1 MLCGQL
7 INWSYLLLSRPT
19 LGGVNIVSR
28 LYKYYIART
37 VLYNAYIY
45 NRSRVQRVMVL
56 YNAAIVRRPAP
67 PVHQNLRPYQRWSGV
82 GGDQAPALLGN
93 LGVRL
98 KFHIIQQIMGA
109 SLKTFFMFLRMMMK
123 TFLFLPAYALLMIG
137 FFVYPHHPL
146 FLVLHVQTII
156 LYYTFCLFLSALA
169 LAKPSVHKIFC
180 ISHFGCYY
188 PRPSLSSPSSCKT
201 IRSRNILYFTFCLFF
216 TLLTRH

>member
-67 PVHQNLRPYQRWSGV
+67 PVHQNLRPYQRWAGV

-93 LGVRL
+93 LSVQL
-98 KFHIIQQIMGA
+98 KFRIIQQITGA

-137 FFVYPHHPL
+137 FFVYPHHPPL
-146 FLVLHVQTII
+146 SRAARANHHSVLHI
-156 LYYTFCLFLSALA
+156 L
-169 LAKPSVHKIFC
+169 SVFIRTC
-180 ISHFGCYY
+180 T
-188 PRPSLSSPSSCKT
+188 CKT
-201 IRSRNILYFTFCLFF
+201 IRSQNILYFT
-216 TLLTRH
+216 

>member
-67 PVHQNLRPYQRWSGV
+67 PVHQNIRPYQRWSGV

-93 LGVRL
+93 LGVQL
-98 KFHIIQQIMGA
+98 QFHIIQQIMGA
-109 SLKTFFMFLRMMMK
+109 SLLEDLFHVFENDDEDIFVPAGLR
-123 TFLFLPAYALLMIG
+123 A
-137 FFVYPHHPL
+137 PHDW
-146 FLVLHVQTII
+146 VL
-156 LYYTFCLFLSALA
+156 CLSG
-169 LAKPSVHKIFC
+169 P
-180 ISHFGCYY
+180 
-188 PRPSLSSPSSCKT
+188 SPSSSCCTCKPSFCIT
-201 IRSRNILYFTFCLFF
+201 LFVCFYPHLHLQNHPFTKYSVFHILAVFIRALPSRPPPLRNHPFTKHTVFHIFFCFSHF
-216 TLLTRH
+216 